1 MVIRCERKKEFYMTI
16 KELTL
21 GIDDCTCGKKHS
33 CPISAVEI
41 GSGAINTLN
50 ELCSEYSSIL
60 LVSDENTYRV
70 CGADVY
76 AIITDKVKKNLVL
89 HDNGD
94 VVIPNE
100 EKIAEIEAALPAG
113 CDLIVGVGS
122 GVINDLCKHVSH
134 KNGLPYY
141 IVATAPSMDGY
152 ASVGS
157 ALILEG
163 MKVTLNARPPKAIIA
178 DTRVLKDAPM
188 DMIRAGYGDIIGKF
202 SCLNDWKLSALIN
215 GEYFCQRVYDLTYD
229 TAMRVKKMAGGVA
242 KRDEETIGALM
253 EALVVVGI
261 AMSYVDCSRPASGS
275 EHHLSHFFEIT
286 GILDGKEYFAH
297 GIDVAY
303 SAVETAKV
311 RAHILNCTPVFR
323 PVDKAAYEKEI
334 KRIYTSAADGV
345 IALQNKLGWYDKD
358 DSATVLEKWD
368 QIKAILAEAPTPC
381 EFIEMLEA
389 VGLSYG
395 EFEKLYGEK
404 KIADAVLYGKDLKDR
419 YSVLWLNFMYFRKN
433 PIDKNKV
440 KVIAFDLDGTLTQHK
455 TKLSDAN
462 RATLKALSEKY
473 RLVMVG
479 AGTCPRIFN
488 QLDKFPIDVIGNY
501 GLQYGEYNK
510 ETGELDIKRDIV
522 FPVDRESVDKRI
534 TALREKYGFTEFA
547 GENTEFHPSGC
558 VTFPILGTKAQLPD
572 KLAFDP
578 DRKKRRAILADVKA
592 TFPEYIVFVGG
603 SSSFDMAPAPYDKAY
618 ALDLYCR
625 EHGIAHDEAVFVG
638 DDYGMGGNDEAA
650 FLTDFGSVEIDDYT
664 AFPEKMKFLL

>member
-1 MVIRCERKKEFYMTI
+1 MTI

-21 GIDDCTCGKKHS
+21 GIDDCACGKKHS

-41 GSGAINTLN
+41 GSGATSALVR
-50 ELCSEYSSIL
+50 LCADYNSIL
-60 LVSDENTYRV
+60 LVSDENTYAV
-70 CGADVY
+70 CGKDAY
-76 AIITDKVKKNLVL
+76 ALIEKKVKKNLVL
-89 HDNGD
+89 KDNGD

-100 EKIAEIEAALPAG
+100 EKIAEIEAALPEG

-122 GVINDLCKHVSH
+122 GVINDLCKYVSH
-134 KNGLPYY
+134 KNSLPYY

-178 DTRVLKDAPM
+178 DTKVLKDAPM
-188 DMIRAGYGDIIGKF
+188 NMIRAGYGDIIGKF

-229 TAMRVKKMAGGVA
+229 TAMRVKQLAAGVSA
-242 KRDEETIGALM
+242 RDEETVGALM

-311 RAHILNCTPVFR
+311 RKKVLNCTPVFR
-323 PVDKAAYEKEI
+323 PVDKEAYKSEI

-345 IALQNKLGWYDKD
+345 IALQEKLGWYDKD
-358 DSATVLEKWD
+358 DSATVLAKWEE
-368 QIKAILAEAPTPC
+368 IKAVLAEAPTPE
-381 EFIEMLEA
+381 EFIEMLNA
-389 VGLSYG
+389 AGLCYE

-419 YSVLWLNFMYFRKN
+419 YSVLWLYYMYFRKN
-433 PIDKNKV
+433 PIDVNKV
-440 KVIAFDLDGTLTQHK
+440 KVVAFDLDGTLTQHK
-455 TKLSDAN
+455 TKLTPENKA
-462 RATLKALSEKY
+462 ALTALSKKY

-488 QLDKFPIDVIGNY
+488 QLEKFPIDVIGNY

-510 ETGELDIKRDIV
+510 ETGELDIKRDVV
-522 FPVDRESVDKRI
+522 FPVDRESVDARI

-558 VTFPILGTKAQLPD
+558 VTFPILGTKAVLEN

-578 DRKKRRAILADVKA
+578 DRKKRRKILADVKA
-592 TFPEYIVFVGG
+592 TFPEYVVFVGG
-603 SSSFDMAPAPYDKAY
+603 SSSFDMAPSPYDKAY
-618 ALDLYCR
+618 ALDLYCK
-625 EHGIAHDEAVFVG
+625 EYGFAHDEVVFVG

-650 FLTDFGSVEIDDYT
+650 FLADFGSVEIDDYRT
-664 AFPEKMKFLL
+664 FPEKIKFLL